1 MSRVRK
7 ERFKSYILA
16 LLIVSS
22 IIQVGILWEYQNHG
36 FPISFLMPIFA
47 GSGSNAS
54 DISEVSRQE
63 YFVPFRI
70 IVSNGNESHWLI
82 SRDNNFYY
90 KLFEGAKD
98 VLEQALGSRQPQST
112 RFQAAPADVW
122 GDIVTKKGIVFEF
135 KSGITLDLVKWFLE
149 LPAASTGNLPEI
161 HKFMIAPGFGG
172 NINAYILGKDM
183 VYSCN
188 IPFKPEKNEED
199 VFQKVLAEVEKNRH
213 SSSERFNVVRE
224 MYGESSKLSTM
235 DPDILCVIAGSK
247 FRSYRDVA
255 VTIPG
260 RISDLEY
267 MANVIFPRNEIDS
280 YDRYVDVNETLIFKN
295 LDNIYRVYSQ
305 GFIEY
310 KYLHGYEGTS
320 GKGTISSAF
329 MKAVTFIDRVKNQM
343 NLKADFFISRV
354 KENPDSYEF
363 VFDYIVEDVPVYLSL
378 ETSGRSKEPL
388 RNAIVIE
395 ANGKRILSLKWLL
408 RNFEITG
415 EKKKYNVGLEDIL
428 NASNLDRVGVYIEDM
443 GAAYAVEDNG
453 EKRLEPVWVIEVKDG
468 ENCFVRLQKEPG
480 E

>member
-1 MSRVRK
+1 MSRVRR

-54 DISEVSRQE
+54 NISEVSRQE

-82 SRDNNFYY
+82 SRGSNFYY
-90 KLFEGAKD
+90 KLSESAKD
-98 VLEQALGSRQPQST
+98 VLEQVLGSKQSQSVQ
-112 RFQAAPADVW
+112 FQSAPADIW

-135 KSGITLDLVKWFLE
+135 KSGINLNLVKWFLE
-149 LPAASTGNLPEI
+149 LPAASTDNPPEV
-161 HKFMIAPGFGG
+161 HKLMIVPGFGG
-172 NINAYILGKDM
+172 STNVYILGEDM
-183 VYSCN
+183 VYSYN
-188 IPFKPEKNEED
+188 IPFKSENNEED
-199 VFQKVLAEVEKNRH
+199 IFHKVLAEVEKDKY
-213 SSSERFNVVRE
+213 SSMEPFNVVRE

-235 DPDILCVIAGSK
+235 EPDILCVIAGSK
-247 FRSYRDVA
+247 FRGYRDVK

-280 YDRYVDVNETLIFKN
+280 YDRYVDINETLIFKN

-310 KYLHGYEGTS
+310 KYLPGYEGTS

-329 MKAVTFIDRVKNQM
+329 VKAATFIDRVKKQM
-343 NLKADFFISRV
+343 DLDANVFISRV
-354 KENPDSYEF
+354 KEKPGSYEF
-363 VFDYIVEDVPVYLSL
+363 VFDYIVEDIPVYLNL
-378 ETSGRSKEPL
+378 ETAGRNREPL

-395 ANGKRILSLKWLL
+395 ANGKRILSLRWML

-415 EKKKYNVGLEDIL
+415 EKKRYIVGLEDVL
-428 NASNLDRVGVYIEDM
+428 NASNLDRAEVYIEDM
-443 GAAYAVEDNG
+443 GAAYVIEGND
-453 EKRLEPVWVIEVKDG
+453 EKRLGPVWVIEIKDG
-468 ENCFVRLQKEPG
+468 ENCFVKLQKEPG